1 MNKIHIGFGAAFL
14 IFGAAGPLLADTA
27 ACAIDSARSQM
38 ALTLSANALT
48 IRNRLFLALC
58 PEGQQPLV
66 DISDPTLAGRL
77 ERPHHM
83 NVPFLGHKIN
93 QNVPGS
99 VLVTYVIEADGSIQ
113 HVTVLESSGF
123 KQLDEAA
130 VELWSHSKYGVPG
143 KLDGQPVRVL
153 SYSKVPFTF
162 R

>member
-1 MNKIHIGFGAAFL
+1 MKKIHIGFGAAFL
-14 IFGAAGPLLADTA
+14 IFCPAEPLLADTA
-27 ACAIDSARSQM
+27 CTIDPARSQM
-38 ALTLSANALT
+38 ALTLSADALA
-48 IRNRLFLALC
+48 IRNKLFLALC

-83 NVPFLGHKIN
+83 NVPAPNHPIR

-99 VLVTYVIEADGSIQ
+99 VLVSYVIEADGSVQ
-113 HVTVLESSGF
+113 HVTVLESSGY

-130 VELWSHSKYGVPG
+130 VEIWSHSKYGVPG

-162 R
+162 K